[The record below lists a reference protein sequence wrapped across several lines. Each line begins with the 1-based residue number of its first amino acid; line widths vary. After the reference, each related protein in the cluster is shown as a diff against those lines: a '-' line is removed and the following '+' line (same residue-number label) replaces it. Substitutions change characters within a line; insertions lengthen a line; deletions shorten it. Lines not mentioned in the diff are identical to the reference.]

1 MGDKKKINDEE
12 LFAGLLDHMEAEYG
26 ARPKASDIEDEEDY
40 EESDLELKE
49 EDEELLT
56 DDSDEINETD
66 EAESEAVLEEPEESA
81 EAFDKEPVEA
91 PEEEAAQDEG
101 VRDEDIQDEDDDEIR
116 ILPEDEEDPLISEA
130 EELLEKHRKK
140 KKRRKILLIVL
151 LILAIAYGG
160 ASAFFMGH
168 FYPNTTI
175 NGTAFSLRS
184 VSQVQNHMEQEVE
197 NYVLSMKE
205 SDGGTET
212 IDGKDISLKYVRDD
226 SLNKLI
232 EKQNPFLWI
241 TGLWKKQEIEASI
254 GVEYNKASLAAV
266 IDGLDCMADENQ
278 IPSESAK
285 PEFTGEKFEITPEKI
300 GTALNK
306 EVFADTVL
314 KAINGFQ
321 KEIDLV
327 EEGCYI
333 LPKFTEDSPE
343 VAEAMDEM
351 NSELGAEIT
360 LDLNPYTEVV
370 DSAVIAQWI
379 TVDDNMQVT
388 FNQDAVRT
396 YVAELAEKYDTYGK
410 PRTFVTG
417 SGNTVQVEGGSY
429 GWLLDQEAEYNAL
442 IANIQNAEVVTR
454 EPNYSRRGAT
464 HEANDYGRTYA
475 EVDLSAQHMYYF
487 KDGQMVMQCDVVTGN
502 PNKGNAT
509 PQGVYSLAY
518 KARDQVLR
526 GKKKE
531 DGTYEYESPVSYWMP
546 FNGGI
551 GFHDANWQSAFGG
564 TRYQVYGSHGCINMP
579 PASAGELYN
588 YIEAGVPVICHY

>member
-1 MGDKKKINDEE
+1 MGDKKEINNEE
-12 LFAGLLDHMEAEYG
+12 LLAGLLDHMEAECG
-26 ARPKASDIEDEEDY
+26 ACPKASDLEEEEDY
-40 EESDLELKE
+40 EESDLEPEE
-49 EDEELLT
+49 EDEEPLA
-56 DDSDEINETD
+56 DDTDEIDEMDETD
-66 EAESEAVLEEPEESA
+66 
-81 EAFDKEPVEA
+81 
-91 PEEEAAQDEG
+91 
-101 VRDEDIQDEDDDEIR
+101 
-116 ILPEDEEDPLISEA
+116 DEEDPVIAET

-140 KKRRKILLIVL
+140 KKRRKIALIVL
-151 LILAIAYGG
+151 LVLAVAYGG
-160 ASAFFMGH
+160 ASVFFLGH

-175 NGTAFSLRS
+175 NGTSFSLRS
-184 VSQVQNHMEQEVE
+184 VSQVQDYMEQEVK
-197 NYVLSMKE
+197 NYVLTMKE

-212 IDGKDISLKYVRDD
+212 IEGEAISLEYVRDD
-226 SLNKLI
+226 SLKKLI

-241 TGLWKKQEIEASI
+241 TGLWKKQEIVAPI
-254 GVEYNKASLAAV
+254 GVEYNKASLAAA

-306 EVFADTVL
+306 EVFADTIL

-321 KEIDLV
+321 SEVDLV

-343 VAEAMDEM
+343 VAEAMDKM

-442 IANIQNAEVVTR
+442 IANIQNAEVITR

-464 HEANDYGRTYA
+464 HEVNDYGKTYA
-475 EVDLSAQHMYYF
+475 EVDLTAQHMYYF

-531 DGTYEYESPVSYWMP
+531 DGTYEYESPVAYWMP

-551 GFHDANWQSAFGG
+551 GFHDASWQSAFGG